1 MIKMRKIRTNILI
14 PVDLAEEIKKVVGP
28 RKRSS
33 FLVEAAREKLE
44 RMKLADA
51 LKEAAGAW
59 SPELHPD
66 LQTQD
71 DINRWLRS
79 LREQDIDR
87 LKGPDVED
95 ISAG

>member
-1 MIKMRKIRTNILI
+1 MKKIRTNILI
-14 PVDLAEEIKKVVGP
+14 PVDLAEEIRKAVGP

-33 FLVEAAREKLE
+33 FLVEAAWEKLE
-44 RMKLADA
+44 RIKLADA

-59 SPELHPD
+59 SSELYPD

-79 LREQDIDR
+79 LREQDKDR
-87 LKGPDVED
+87 LKGSDVED
-95 ISAG
+95 VPAGQ